1 MRFIVENFGPI
12 EKADITLKNLN
23 VFIGKNSSGKS
34 YLAYLIWAL
43 LSVEPNWK
51 KLKALFDELVPN
63 DLLQEAINKA
73 EELHEELDKKKDAK
87 KCVEEIHEINEELS
101 YRFKSLII
109 EAFKRFDDIW
119 GENLESLLKDSFFVD
134 NLAELV
140 RVGHEKSSITISDDR
155 GEKKI
160 HVEITENGLRSWI
173 NEKVIKE
180 VEENLFVSV
189 ISGKPVFLSLDYVKN
204 SKEFT
209 HHEFFTENYQAVE
222 IIPVSFGWIF
232 DGYTPYYS
240 TFIAPDGRT
249 GLIRSTEAYNYAL
262 ISGRVTINEVDRI
275 FVRDYMSFYPK
286 VKKREINDL
295 ADFIENK
302 LGVKYFL
309 RREPPR
315 FLVQIGEIMIPIQR
329 APSGYR
335 ELAPIIY
342 AMRYK
347 LDEDD
352 VIFVEEPEAHL
363 HPDAQV
369 IVTRGLAGLS
379 NYCYVVI
386 TTHSIT
392 VLDEV
397 SNLLKLK
404 KLPSDVKRRLG
415 YEEWEGLSPE
425 SIGVFLFSDGKVEE
439 LEVYEDGIEESSLD
453 RVIIEIANLHT
464 RVEEEYEHSRRLQT
478 QE

>member
-12 EKADITLKNLN
+12 EKADITLRNLN
-23 VFIGKNSSGKS
+23 VFVGKNSSGKS

-43 LSVEPNWK
+43 LSVEPDWE
-51 KLKALFDELVPN
+51 KLRGLFDEFVPN
-63 DLLQEAINKA
+63 DLLREAINKM
-73 EELHEELDKKKDAK
+73 EKLQEGHDKDKKLRD
-87 KCVEEIHEINEELS
+87 
-101 YRFKSLII
+101 
-109 EAFKRFDDIW
+109 
-119 GENLESLLKDSFFVD
+119 LLRDLFFVD

-140 RVGHEKSSITISDDR
+140 RVGHERSSIVISDDR
-155 GEKKI
+155 GDKKI
-160 HVEITENGLRSWI
+160 YVEITETGLRSWV
-173 NEKVIKE
+173 NERAIKD

-189 ISGKPVFLSLDYVKN
+189 ISGKPMFLSIDYVKDTD
-204 SKEFT
+204 EAT
-209 HHEFFTENYQAVE
+209 HHEFFAENYQAVG
-222 IIPVSFGWIF
+222 IIPTSFGWIF
-232 DGYTPYYS
+232 DGYLPYCS

-249 GLIRSTEAYNYAL
+249 GLVRSIEAYNYAL
-262 ISGRVTINEVDRI
+262 ISGRVTINEADRI

-286 VKKREINDL
+286 PKKREINDL
-295 ADFIENK
+295 VDFIEDK
-302 LGVKYFL
+302 LGVKYIL

-315 FLVQIGEIMIPIQR
+315 FLVQLKEIMVPIQR

-347 LDEDD
+347 LDEGH

-369 IVTRGLAGLS
+369 VVMRGLAGLS

-404 KLPSDVKRRLG
+404 KLPSDIKRQLG
-415 YEEWEGLSPE
+415 YEEWEGMSPE
-425 SIGVFLFSDGKVEE
+425 NISVFLFSDGKVES
-439 LEVYEDGIEESSLD
+439 LEVYEDGIEETSLD
-453 RVIIEIANLHT
+453 KVIIEIANLHT
-464 RVEEEYEHSRRLQT
+464 RVEEEYEHSRKLQT
-478 QE
+478 RE